1 MFGFFIA
8 FHYTAMGRFI
18 RACGRLCL
26 FGEKSL
32 SASNLSTEIKNRR
45 TFAII
50 SHPDA
55 GKTTITEKLLL
66 LGQLIQVAGTVKGKK
81 SDRHA
86 TSDWMSMEQ
95 ERGISV
101 TSSVMQ
107 FPYSGRTVNLLD
119 TPGHEDFSED
129 TYRTLTAVDSAL
141 MVVDGAKGVEIRTIK
156 LMEVCR
162 LRKTPILS
170 FVNKMDRDIRDPIDL
185 LDEIEQVLSIKGAP
199 INWPIGMGKEFK
211 GVYNLYTDVIHV
223 FKHGQSNTVSDDIQ
237 ISGLQNDEAK
247 KLLGIYYGD
256 FVEEIELVRGAS
268 HEFNLDE
275 YLAGKLTPVFFGTA
289 LSNFGVREM
298 LDGFVEWAPSP
309 LPRETKTREV
319 DAEEEHFSGFI
330 FKIQANMDPKHRDRI
345 AFMRICSGTYRKGMK
360 MKNVRIGKDV
370 RISDAV
376 TFKAGER
383 EAVEEATSGDII
395 GLHNHGTIQIGDTFT
410 EGEELRFTGIP
421 HFAPEMFRLIRLN
434 DPLKTKALQKGLQ
447 QLSEEGSTQV
457 FMPISN
463 SNLIVGA
470 VGQLQYE
477 VVAYRLKDEYRVDAI
492 YEPISVY
499 TARWV
504 DSDDAKKLEEFKRK
518 AADNLSLDSG
528 GHLTYLAPSRVNLQ
542 LMEERWPEINFRATR
557 EH

>member
-1 MFGFFIA
+1 MSDSNFI
-8 FHYTAMGRFI
+8 
-18 RACGRLCL
+18 
-26 FGEKSL
+26 
-32 SASNLSTEIKNRR
+32 NEINNRR

-185 LDEIEQVLSIKGAP
+185 LDEIEAVLSIKGAP

-223 FKHGQSNTVSDDIQ
+223 FKYGQSNIVSDDIQ
-237 ISGLQNDEAK
+237 ISGLQSDEAK
-247 KLLGIYYGD
+247 KLLGIYYAD

-268 HEFNLDE
+268 HEFDLDE

-309 LPRETKTREV
+309 LARETQTRVV
-319 DAEEEHFSGFI
+319 DAKEENFSGFI

-345 AFMRICSGTYRKGMK
+345 AFMRICSGTYKRGMK

-457 FMPISN
+457 FMPVRN

-477 VVAYRLKDEYRVDAI
+477 VVAYRLKDEYRVEAI
-492 YEPISVY
+492 YEPISVF

-504 DSDDAKKLEEFKRK
+504 DSDDAKKMEEFKRK
-518 AADNLSLDSG
+518 AADHLSVDGG